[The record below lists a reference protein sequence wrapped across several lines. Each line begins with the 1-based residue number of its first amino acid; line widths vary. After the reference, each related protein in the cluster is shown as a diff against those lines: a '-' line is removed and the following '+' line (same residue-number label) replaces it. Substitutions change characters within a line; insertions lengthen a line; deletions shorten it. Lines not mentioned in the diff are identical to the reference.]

1 MSPLKFILI
10 LVFACS
16 CMQTN
21 AASSDTLVVIFDRQN
36 LLQGDSIEME
46 VYTEPFSLNQP
57 AQTLHLW
64 IENIQTGQRWKYRYP
79 YTKGRYQF
87 SLKIHDSIPSGNY
100 AFNFFLQKK
109 FLVLNGKLKNAADD
123 ERTLNYIAIAH
134 NKAPI
139 IDGIELATDGSFS
152 VDNIFYTD
160 SVFFAFSPAKKNKVN
175 QLKISI
181 ETPLDSVF
189 VPEAV
194 LTEFITVGKSETWDT
209 PVQNPING
217 YAFSAAGKKDKEL
230 LEELVLKTKR
240 LNKRQQF
247 EKENVSGLFDSQN
260 ARTFDFYEND
270 ELRNYPDI
278 YSYLTAYVPGLTSF
292 NDELTGRTVLY
303 WRNEKV
309 NIYVDEILDV
319 DFSPLAI
326 NVQDIEL
333 VKVYSPGS
341 RLGLDGFNG
350 SVAIYTRRLSNRP
363 GNKISNYSFYV
374 KGFTQKNAEW
384 K

>member
-10 LVFACS
+10 LVIACCS
-16 CMQTN
+16 LCVH

-46 VYTEPFSLNQP
+46 VYTEPFSQDQP

-79 YTKGRYQF
+79 YTRGRYKF
-87 SLKIHDSIPSGNY
+87 SLRIHDSIPVGNY
-100 AFNFFLQKK
+100 AFNFLLQKK
-109 FLVLNGKLKNAADD
+109 FLVLNGKLKNAGGDD
-123 ERTLNYIAIAH
+123 KTLNYIAIAN

-139 IDGIELATDGSFS
+139 IDGIELRNDGSFTI
-152 VDNIFYTD
+152 DNIFYTD
-160 SVFFAFSPAKKNKVN
+160 SVYFAFSPAEKNKAN
-175 QLKISI
+175 RLKISI

-189 VPEAV
+189 IPETV
-194 LTEFITVGKSETWDT
+194 LTEYVTVGMNETRDA
-209 PVQNPING
+209 PMQNPMNG
-217 YAFSAAGKKDKEL
+217 YAFSAAGKKDKQL
-230 LEELVLKTKR
+230 LEELVVKTKR
-240 LNKRQQF
+240 LSKRQLF

-309 NIYVDEILDV
+309 NIYVDEVLDV
-319 DFSPLAI
+319 DFSPLSV

>member
-1 MSPLKFILI
+1 MAPVKFILI
-10 LVFACS
+10 LVCVFAS
-16 CMQTN
+16 LKVK
-21 AASSDTLVVIFDRQN
+21 AIFPDTLVVIFDRQN
-36 LLQGDSIEME
+36 LLQGDSIEVE
-46 VYTEPFSLNQP
+46 VYTEPFRQNPP
-57 AQTLHLW
+57 AQTLHLI
-64 IENIQTGQRWKYRYP
+64 IENVKTGQRWKYRYP
-79 YTKGRYQF
+79 YTKGRYKF
-87 SLKIHDSIPSGNY
+87 SLKINDSIPGGTY
-100 AFNFFLQKK
+100 AFNFLLQKK
-109 FLVLNGKLKNAADD
+109 FLALNGKLKNAAGDD
-123 ERTLNYIAIAH
+123 KTLNYIAFAK

-139 IDGIELATDGSFS
+139 IDGIELATDDSFTI
-152 VDNIFYTD
+152 DNIFYTD
-160 SVFFAFSPAKKNKVN
+160 SVYFAFSPAQKNKAN
-175 QLKISI
+175 RLKISI
-181 ETPLDSVF
+181 ETPLDSAF
-189 VPEAV
+189 IPETV
-194 LTEFITVGKSETWDT
+194 LTEFITVGMNETQHA
-209 PVQNPING
+209 PMQNSMNG
-217 YAFSAAGKKDKEL
+217 YAFSAAGKKDKQL
-230 LEELVLKTKR
+230 LEEVVLKTK
-240 LNKRQQF
+240 LLSKRQQF

-270 ELRNYPDI
+270 ELKNYPDI

-309 NIYVDEILDV
+309 NIYVDEVLDV
-319 DFSPLAI
+319 DFSPSSI

-374 KGFTQKNAEW
+374 KGYTQKNAEW